1 MKKGDHTQ
9 ENVGEEKDT
18 QQLVS
23 DTVAA
28 TPDGNNDANAMAH
41 PPVSTTVI
49 DIPLID
55 IPLIE
60 DFEVRQPLPVMQC
73 FALVYEATDDGQR
86 PTPIRPTRIRQL
98 KIYTMCK

>member
-1 MKKGDHTQ
+1 MKKGDNTQ

-18 QQLVS
+18 QQPVS

-28 TPDGNNDANAMAH
+28 TLDGNNDANAKAH
-41 PPVSTTVI
+41 PPVSTTV
-49 DIPLID
+49 ID

-86 PTPIRPTRIRQL
+86 PTPIPPTRIRQL
-98 KIYTMCK
+98 KIYTMSK